1 MSRTLTAADR
11 SALIRL
17 ASTLPVGS
25 DERKAILAGLSKKSA
40 KFVLSPE
47 TWNQHPLV
55 PGRAMVYF
63 DVTVDP
69 EFFPT
74 QEAIFDAE
82 EAAAEMVAQ
91 KIGASQAIP
100 DDRVSENT
108 MRYRIPVKKYLEVSA
123 LNRSLGGAAA
133 QVFGKKDTFRFKGL
147 RFEGVG
153 ADNFRLYPAGK
164 SYEYYGV
171 HGNKQVGTISDWSAA
186 HH

>member
-1 MSRTLTAADR
+1 MPRTLTASDR

-25 DERKAILAGLSKKSA
+25 EERKAILAGLGKKA

-47 TWNQHPLV
+47 TMNQHPLV

-69 EFFPT
+69 EVFPT

-82 EAAAEMVAQ
+82 EAAAEMVA
-91 KIGASQAIP
+91 KTIGASRVIP
-100 DDRVSENT
+100 DERVSENI
-108 MRYRIPVKKYLEVSA
+108 MRYRMPVKKYLEVSA
-123 LNRSLGGAAA
+123 LDSGLGSAAA

-147 RFEGVG
+147 RFVGVR

-164 SYEYYGV
+164 PYEYYGV

-186 HH
+186 HY